1 MEKSKIEQEHIVMSL
16 KLIKQ
21 TLATSVL
28 ALGIIFSGQV
38 HAHGGLAL
46 ADDMCILTVGPYT
59 IHFTGYQPLTQE
71 EEFCED
77 IPEIGKT
84 VVALDYIND
93 ELRPFET
100 EVRIVRSSASHR
112 ITTSTTPQ
120 DLAKVPDEDLEN
132 MTIYYSEPE
141 VYPTASILI
150 DHTFPEKGMFAGV
163 VTVSHEGQEHVSVFP
178 FSVGEGR
185 PVSFLNTILPG
196 IVIVG
201 LGAYFFMRSRKKPE
215 DTAAS

>member
-1 MEKSKIEQEHIVMSL
+1 MSL
-16 KLIKQ
+16 KLMKQ

-28 ALGIIFSGQV
+28 ALGLIFSGQV
-38 HAHGGLAL
+38 HAHGGLAM
-46 ADDMCILTVGPYT
+46 ADDMCILSVGPYT

-93 ELRPFET
+93 ELRPFEA
-100 EVRIVRSSASHR
+100 EVRIVRSSASHNISTR
-112 ITTSTTPQ
+112 TTPQ
-120 DLAKVPDEDLEN
+120 DLEKLSDEELEN
-132 MTIYYSEPE
+132 MTVYYLEPE

-150 DHTFPEKGMFAGV
+150 DHTFPEKGMFAGI
-163 VTVSHEGQEHVSVFP
+163 VSVAHEDQEHVSVFP

-185 PVSFLNTILPG
+185 PIGFFSTILPG
-196 IVIVG
+196 MVIVG
-201 LGAYFFMRSRKKPE
+201 LAGFFYMRSRKKPE
-215 DTAAS
+215 DSAAS

>member
-1 MEKSKIEQEHIVMSL
+1 MSL

-46 ADDMCILTVGPYT
+46 ADDMCILSVGPYT

-100 EVRIVRSSASHR
+100 EVRIVRS
-112 ITTSTTPQ
+112 TTSHKISTRTTPQ
-120 DLAKVPDEDLEN
+120 DLEKLSDEDLEN
-132 MTIYYSEPE
+132 MTVYYLEPE

-150 DHTFPEKGMFAGV
+150 DHTFPEKGMFAGI
-163 VTVSHEGQEHVSVFP
+163 VTVATEDQEHVSVFP

-185 PVSFLNTILPG
+185 PIGFFSTILPG

-201 LGAYFFMRSRKKPE
+201 LAGFFYMRSRKKPE
-215 DTAAS
+215 DSAAS

>member
-1 MEKSKIEQEHIVMSL
+1 MSL

-46 ADDMCILTVGPYT
+46 ADDMCILSVGPYT

-93 ELRPFET
+93 ELRPSET
-100 EVRIVRSSASHR
+100 EVRIVRS
-112 ITTSTTPQ
+112 TTSHTISTRTTPQ
-120 DLAKVPDEDLEN
+120 DLEKLSDEELEN
-132 MTIYYSEPE
+132 MTVYHMPAE

-150 DHTFPEKGMFAGV
+150 DHTFPEKGMFAGI
-163 VTVSHEGQEHVSVFP
+163 VTVTLEDQEHVSVFP

-185 PVSFLNTILPG
+185 PIGFFSTILPG

-201 LGAYFFMRSRKKPE
+201 LAGFFFMRSRKKPE
-215 DTAAS
+215 DSAAS